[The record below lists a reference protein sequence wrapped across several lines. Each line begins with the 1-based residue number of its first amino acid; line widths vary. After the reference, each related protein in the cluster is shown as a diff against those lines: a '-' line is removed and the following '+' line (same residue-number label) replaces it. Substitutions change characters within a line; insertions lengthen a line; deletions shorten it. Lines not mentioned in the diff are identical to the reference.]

1 VLNLITKLYEK
12 KYGCQPPSSPK
23 QVASGAAP
31 GAPSNLHSAKPPKDD
46 ESDAYDDDFD
56 DLLDDKS
63 KKVANKDAPA
73 K

>member
-1 VLNLITKLYEK
+1 M
-12 KYGCQPPSSPK
+12 
-23 QVASGAAP
+23 ASGAAP